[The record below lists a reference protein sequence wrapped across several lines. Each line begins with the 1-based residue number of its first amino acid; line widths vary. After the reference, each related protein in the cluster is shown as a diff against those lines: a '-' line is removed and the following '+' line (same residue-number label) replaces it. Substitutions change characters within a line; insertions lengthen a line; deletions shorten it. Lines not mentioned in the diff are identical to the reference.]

1 MPAARPPPPACLHP
15 QNAATGRWEV
25 LVSRCGVPG
34 DLRPAS
40 PLPPA
45 GPRHPSLCQGLGE
58 QWGKAKVTWA
68 PGTCNRLVA
77 RATAFLTE
85 QMRTR
90 EGERLA
96 QGHPPPRPQAMP
108 GGNGT
113 RPSGPGGP
121 WVLFSPRTSSWEQRG
136 LGELESPPQRFRQG
150 PARCLSFPGPRSAV
164 VTSQVAARPRLP
176 DRRFPGTVM
185 LLVSREFWGAGGHS
199 WVCQGEAG
207 PLDQCSALAQ
217 ASDRGQTLPDL
228 AATLTGS
235 ETQAGRTRPGR
246 WCPRVATC

>member
-1 MPAARPPPPACLHP
+1 MGEERARGSAPTPACPHP
-15 QNAATGRWEV
+15 QNAAVGRRAV

-96 QGHPPPRPQAMP
+96 QGHPPAAPRQCRAEMGP
-108 GGNGT
+108 GCLGPVGPGYFFPPELAVGSRGAWESLRV
-113 RPSGPGGP
+113 RPSVSDKEYGAQQGACPSRGHAAP
-121 WVLFSPRTSSWEQRG
+121 W
-136 LGELESPPQRFRQG
+136 
-150 PARCLSFPGPRSAV
+150 
-164 VTSQVAARPRLP
+164 
-176 DRRFPGTVM
+176 
-185 LLVSREFWGAGGHS
+185 
-199 WVCQGEAG
+199 
-207 PLDQCSALAQ
+207 
-217 ASDRGQTLPDL
+217 
-228 AATLTGS
+228 
-235 ETQAGRTRPGR
+235 
-246 WCPRVATC
+246 

>member
-1 MPAARPPPPACLHP
+1 MP
-15 QNAATGRWEV
+15 
-25 LVSRCGVPG
+25 
-34 DLRPAS
+34 
-40 PLPPA
+40 
-45 GPRHPSLCQGLGE
+45 
-58 QWGKAKVTWA
+58 KVTA
-68 PGTCNRLVA
+68 
-77 RATAFLTE
+77 
-85 QMRTR
+85 
-90 EGERLA
+90 
-96 QGHPPPRPQAMP
+96 PRPQAML

-113 RPSGPGGP
+113 RLSGPGGL
-121 WVLFSPRTSSWEQRG
+121 WVLFPPRTSSWEQRG
-136 LGELESPPQRFRQG
+136 LGELESPPQRFRQGIWG

-185 LLVSREFWGAGGHS
+185 LLVSREFWGMGGHS

-246 WCPRVATC
+246 PGSRPVRWCPRVATR